1 MALPAADTKTFQE
14 IIFPELQREEAQ
26 ALIHQYNKVGKLAAY
41 KQELYLWL
49 IERETNFVFPVVL
62 RNQSRLLA
70 GFFCYS
76 RSELFEFKK
85 SSFLTISRKVVDI
98 LSYNWTIWAH
108 IYIPNF
114 DFFP

>member
-49 IERETNFVFPVVL
+49 IERETNFFPGSVAEPEPSV
-62 RNQSRLLA
+62 SRL
-70 GFFCYS
+70 
-76 RSELFEFKK
+76 
-85 SSFLTISRKVVDI
+85 FLLQPERT
-98 LSYNWTIWAH
+98 
-108 IYIPNF
+108 F
-114 DFFP
+114 